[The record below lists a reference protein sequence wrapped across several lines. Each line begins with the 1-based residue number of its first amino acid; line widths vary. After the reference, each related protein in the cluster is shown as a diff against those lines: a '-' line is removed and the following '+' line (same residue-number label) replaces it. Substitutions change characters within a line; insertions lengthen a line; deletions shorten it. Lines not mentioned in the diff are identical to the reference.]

1 MQIGDLEKHR
11 VNDMIGIIVRLP
23 RVAAKDLRIVR
34 WNNGMEFT
42 EKIINLVS
50 LC

>member
-1 MQIGDLEKHR
+1 MQVGDLVKHR

-23 RVAAKDLRIVR
+23 RVGGADLRVVR
-34 WNNGMEFT
+34 WNNGMHFV
-42 EKIINLVS
+42 EKVYNLVS

>member
-1 MQIGDLEKHR
+1 MQIGDLVKHR

-34 WNNGMEFT
+34 WNNGMQFT
-42 EKIINLVS
+42 EKVNNLVA